1 MLTRRE
7 LMAALAVSAA
17 GACRSRVTTPASSV
31 VRISTGFPDM
41 TFKPLGDALV
51 KEYARVLPD
60 VRFEVEETAGSV
72 TNLEDLQNGTADL
85 GLALADVAYMA
96 FSGDLKELVSD
107 GRNVR
112 GVAVL
117 HSSRVHV
124 LVRADSKIRSVMD
137 FRGHRVVVGPP
148 GSGTAVT
155 SSMLLQ
161 AFAVPLE
168 QVEQRALSFASATN
182 ALIRGELEGLFVV
195 SADPTETVAR
205 AIRAGARL
213 LDVTGPTI
221 TRLRADYPFLR
232 TAVIPARTYPGQ
244 PRPVETVAIDV
255 LLLSRVGFPEP
266 FVHRLTW
273 ALFQVLPSL
282 AKQFDYLRLMEL
294 NRAPATP
301 VPLHAGAAWYYRQEE
316 LLQ

>member
-1 MLTRRE
+1 
-7 LMAALAVSAA
+7 V
-17 GACRSRVTTPASSV
+17 VPPAQSV

-72 TNLEDLQNGTADL
+72 TNIEDLQNGTADL

-96 FSGDLKELVSD
+96 FSGDLRELVPD

-112 GVAVL
+112 GLAVL

-124 LVRADSKIRSVMD
+124 MVRANSNIKSVVD

-168 QVEQRALSFASATN
+168 QVEQRALSFASATD
-182 ALIRGELEGLFVV
+182 ALIRGDLEGLFVV
-195 SADPTETVAR
+195 SADPTETVDR

-213 LDVTGPTI
+213 LDVSGPTI

-232 TAVIPARTYPGQ
+232 NAVIPAHTYPGQ
-244 PRPVETVAIDV
+244 PHSVETVAIDV
-255 LLLSRVGFPEP
+255 LLLCRAGLPEP

-282 AKQFDYLRLMEL
+282 AKRFDYLKLMEL

-301 VPLHAGAAWYYRQEE
+301 VPLHPGAAWYYRQEE